1 MKSKNTILLVLIFS
15 IVIGSIFISLNGIK
29 IGKYEIPKIKDAIDL
44 GLDLAGGVY
53 VVLEAQTNAKGI
65 ELQKIMEQT
74 KVIIDERVNSLGVS
88 EPNITIEGSNRI
100 RVELA
105 GIDDPQKAIELIGK
119 TAQLQ
124 FIDPNKNIVLTG
136 KNVVGSEVQYHENQ
150 LGQQE
155 IVVSLELDKEGTKN
169 FAEATGRLTLEK
181 NIEDRII
188 YIVLDDQII
197 SYPAV
202 QSAEEGGTA
211 ITDGKAVITGSF
223 TLEEA
228 SELAALIRAGAL
240 PVEMKE
246 LQTSIIGPTL
256 GLEAYEKSLKAVGIA
271 LIIIMVFMVIIYR
284 IPGLIAS
291 IGLIIYTLITVFT
304 MSALEVKL
312 TLPGIAGL
320 ILSIGMAVDANVIIF
335 ERIKEEIKVGKT
347 LRTAVDAGFRRALTS
362 VMDSNI
368 TTLIAGVVLYY
379 FGIGPIKGFGVTLII
394 GIIASMLTAVII
406 SKYLLKLM
414 VSVTGGKNTKLYG
427 ANSEV
432 KR

>member
-1 MKSKNTILLVLIFS
+1 MKAKSTIILILILA
-15 IVIGSIFISLNGIK
+15 IVGGSTFIALNGAK
-29 IGKYEIPKIKDAIDL
+29 IGKYEIVRAKDSIAL

-53 VVLEAQTNAKGI
+53 VVLEAQTDAKGA
-65 ELQKIMEQT
+65 ELQKIMEQS
-74 KVIIDERVNSLGVS
+74 KAIINERVNGLGVS
-88 EPNITIEGSNRI
+88 EPNISIEGGSRI

-124 FIDPNKNIVLTG
+124 FIDPDKNVVLTG
-136 KNVVGSEVQYHENQ
+136 KNVVGSEVKYQNNQ

-155 IVVSLELDKEGTKN
+155 VVVSLEFDKEGTDK
-169 FAEATGRLTLEK
+169 FAEATGTLAQEEK
-181 NIEDRII
+181 REDKII
-188 YIVLDDQII
+188 FIVLDDKII

-202 QSAEEGGTA
+202 QDQ
-211 ITDGKAVITGSF
+211 ITDGKAVITGNF

-228 SELAALIRAGAL
+228 NELATLIRAGAL

-256 GLEAYEKSLKAVGIA
+256 GLKAYERSIKAGGIA
-271 LIIIMVFMVIIYR
+271 LLIIMVFMIISYR
-284 IPGLIAS
+284 IPGFIAS
-291 IGLIIYTLITVFT
+291 IGLIIYTLITLFT
-304 MSALEVKL
+304 MSSLGVKL

-335 ERIKEEIKVGKT
+335 ERIKEEIRIGKSI
-347 LRTAVDAGFRRALTS
+347 RTAVDTGFKRALTS

-394 GIIASMLTAVII
+394 GIVASMLTAVII
-406 SKYLLKLM
+406 SKYLLKLI
-414 VSVTGGKNTKLYG
+414 VSITGNKNTKLYG
-427 ANSEV
+427 A
-432 KR
+432 